1 MTPALAPAAC
11 SAASWQVAPDLGWR
25 LLLIGG
31 LLLLAGW
38 ALAQRFFPGRRAFVG
53 LFGAAVWWVVA
64 ATAEQSSADAAC
76 KATLALAA
84 WPAILALP
92 PLWALFLAR
101 YTLNRTDPPHA
112 GSLLAGGLP
121 AAVLAGLALA
131 NGWHGLLYGA
141 GTHLGAPQL
150 GLPRMQYAFG
160 PLFYVNAAWCYGW
173 LLAALA
179 LVLQAWRDGHRNDRR
194 WPVFLAVMA
203 VPWVANAAFVGFG
216 WRLMGA
222 DPTPLGFAAALV
234 GMGWLVLCHELF
246 RLVPMAERLLFAELP
261 DPVLVID
268 GDGRVVG
275 VNRAARELAGAGA
288 DAIGRPLPSLPRLG
302 APLAQ
307 ALADPSRRGPLMLDD
322 PARVL
327 ELRRR
332 SLGGPRRQVGEL
344 LQLRDVTEHHRAQVR
359 LVQALA
365 DRNAQLHT
373 VASLQSE
380 LREQALRDPLTGLH
394 NRRALQQQF
403 DDAARHARTHRQP
416 LALALLD
423 IDHFKRIN
431 DEVGHAAGDAVLCAL
446 GARLRGAMHHG
457 EAAYRLGGEEFAL
470 LLPGADAVMALAR
483 LHTLRASLT
492 TAPLEGAPGPV
503 TFSAGVAVL
512 GDEDAALGG
521 LLRRAD
527 AAMYRAKAGGRDRV
541 ELAA

>member
-11 SAASWQVAPDLGWR
+11 AASAWHATPDLGLR
-25 LLLIGG
+25 LVLIGG

-38 ALAQRFFPGRRAFVG
+38 AVAQRFFPGRRAFVG
-53 LFGAAVWWVVA
+53 LFGAATWWVVA
-64 ATAEQSSADAAC
+64 ATVEHAAADAAC
-76 KATLALAA
+76 KVTLALAA

-92 PLWALFLAR
+92 PLWVIFLAR
-101 YTLNRTDPPHA
+101 YTHNRTDPPRVR
-112 GSLLAGGLP
+112 SLLAAGAPVVL
-121 AAVLAGLALA
+121 LAGLALA
-131 NGWHGLLYGA
+131 NGWHGQLYGA
-141 GTHLGAPQL
+141 GTQLGAPQL

-160 PLFYVNAAWCYGW
+160 PLFYVNATWCYGW

-179 LVLQAWRDGHRNDRR
+179 LVLQAWRDGELRDLR
-194 WPVFLAVMA
+194 WPVFIAVMT
-203 VPWVANAAFVGFG
+203 VPWVANAAFLIHG

-222 DPTPLGFAAALV
+222 DPTPLGFAAGLL
-234 GMGWLVLCHELF
+234 GMGWLVLRHELF
-246 RLVPMAERLLFAELP
+246 RLVPMAQRLLFAELP

-268 GDGRVVG
+268 AEGRVVG
-275 VNRAARELAGAGA
+275 VNRAARDLAGAGM
-288 DAIGRPLPSLPRLG
+288 DAIGRPLQAWPRIG
-302 APLAQ
+302 ATLAQ

-332 SLGGPRRQVGEL
+332 PLGERERRVGEL

-365 DRNAQLHT
+365 DRNAQLQT
-373 VASLQSE
+373 VAALQAE

-394 NRRALQQQF
+394 NRRALQLQF
-403 DDAARHARTHRQP
+403 DDAVKQARAIGLP
-416 LALALLD
+416 LALALID
-423 IDHFKRIN
+423 VDHFKRIN

-446 GARLRGAMHHG
+446 GARLRGAMRHG

-470 LLPGADAVMALAR
+470 LLPGADAGLALAR
-483 LHTLRASLT
+483 MHALRAEIAS
-492 TAPLEGAPGPV
+492 APLEGAPGPV
-503 TFSAGVAVL
+503 TLSAGIALL
-512 GDEDAALGG
+512 GPQAQTLGE

-541 ELAA
+541 ELAG